1 MPSQRRE
8 RCNQNNLMA
17 RTRRKTTESEG
28 QTVEEE
34 KEEEEEEEEE
44 KETVKTEPIYLMG
57 FATR

>member
-1 MPSQRRE
+1 MQSEQFDGTNE
-8 RCNQNNLMA
+8 K
-17 RTRRKTTESEG
+17 KTQESEG